1 LFKHLIPLDVV
12 ERLPLPL
19 LRRLRELQ
27 RKRLQARQQ
36 SMSNSMANA
45 VAQTRQP
52 PDFNS
57 QKNTNIPTNLGM
69 DTTALSELLMDEL

>member
-1 LFKHLIPLDVV
+1 
-12 ERLPLPL
+12 
-19 LRRLRELQ
+19 
-27 RKRLQARQQ
+27 
-36 SMSNSMANA
+36 MSNSMANA

-69 DTTALSELLMDEL
+69 DTTALSELLMDEI

>member
-1 LFKHLIPLDVV
+1 MFKHLFSIDVV

-36 SMSNSMANA
+36 SMSSSVSNA
-45 VAQTRQP
+45 ATHTRQYQQQRGEYNLP
-52 PDFNS
+52 
-57 QKNTNIPTNLGM
+57 NLGI